1 MTSGHIYLL
10 IKKIMTTII
19 NSPSPS
25 PTEDSSAIGLVVG
38 IIFGVLVVILF
49 LYFGVRYYWY
59 NPSIGAPAQSTVVVP
74 SSGTT
79 VNVTAPVTVPTPVT
93 NK

>member
-1 MTSGHIYLL
+1 
-10 IKKIMTTII
+10 MTTII
-19 NSPSPS
+19 NTPSPS
-25 PTEDSSAIGLVVG
+25 PTEDSSAVGLVVG
-38 IIFGVLVVILF
+38 IIFGALVVIVALF
-49 LYFGVRYYWY
+49 FGIRHYWY
-59 NPSIGAPAQSTVVVP
+59 NPSLAAPAQSTVVVP